1 LLKEILT
8 RSLFGLYML
17 NVFFSLSCY
26 VLMLQYGDGE
36 GNAIE
41 ENFDIIL
48 PNPNELVA
56 VSKVL
61 WAVKLC
67 SNKILQ
73 CSTGKSN
80 NTNQA

>member
-1 LLKEILT
+1 
-8 RSLFGLYML
+8 
-17 NVFFSLSCY
+17 
-26 VLMLQYGDGE
+26 MLQYGDGE